1 MEAGHVLRALR
12 AAVFAAVCVLL
23 AAAGH
28 AVMSA
33 TPIPL
38 WAIGVAL
45 LGTGGA
51 AWCAAGRERGPLLI
65 MSLTVGA
72 QTALH
77 TLFSVAQTGAG
88 AHGGG
93 HGPHTPPAGAPAG
106 PHGLDASASL
116 RETVAASGRVWPP
129 SCGLP
134 SPWESAGGGVPPGGD
149 GPGIGHQAAGLGQD
163 VLSSAHSMALHDG
176 HGGLGMWTAHVVVAL
191 VCGAWLCG
199 GEQAAFR
206 CGRALAGWLFAPLYV
221 LFGHTAPGPLPEHG
235 RRGRDHDAHR
245 PRRLLL
251 VHVIAT
257 RGPPLRPA
265 VP

>member
-38 WAIGVAL
+38 WALGLAL
-45 LGTGGA
+45 AGTGGA
-51 AWCAAGRERGPLLI
+51 AWCAGGRERGPVLI

-72 QTALH
+72 QLALH
-77 TLFSVAQTGAG
+77 TFFSAAQTGVGGHG
-88 AHGGG
+88 AHGAHAHGAGGAMSG
-93 HGPHTPPAGAPAG
+93 HGAAGA
-106 PHGLDASASL
+106 SAAL
-116 RETVAASGRVWPP
+116 REQIAASGRVWPP
-129 SCGLP
+129 SCGP
-134 SPWESAGGGVPPGGD
+134 SD
-149 GPGIGHQAAGLGQD
+149 QLAAGASPTGGNRLGVGQQMTDLGQD
-163 VLSSAHSMALHDG
+163 VITSAHTMALHDG
-176 HGGLGMWTAHVVVAL
+176 HGGLGMWSAHLVVAL

-206 CGRALAGWLFAPLYV
+206 VGRALAGWLFAPLYV
-221 LFGHTAPGPLPEHG
+221 LFGDTAPGPLPEHG
-235 RRGRDHDAHR
+235 RRGRAHEAHR

-257 RGPPLRPA
+257 RGPPRPA
-265 VP
+265 VV